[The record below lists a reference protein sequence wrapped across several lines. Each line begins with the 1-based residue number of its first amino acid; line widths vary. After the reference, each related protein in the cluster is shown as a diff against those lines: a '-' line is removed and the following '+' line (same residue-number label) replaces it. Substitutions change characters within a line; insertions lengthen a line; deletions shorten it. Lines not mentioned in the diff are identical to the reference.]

1 MKKLT
6 VVFAVLVSGFLN
18 GQTTE
23 EIEQYDT
30 SKYEIIYTK
39 LIQLSIVVLNQFISY
54 EFNTYKFIR
63 SIVIPYTVNNF
74 RMIADSNV
82 TKFK

>member
-1 MKKLT
+1 M
-6 VVFAVLVSGFLN
+6 
-18 GQTTE
+18 
-23 EIEQYDT
+23 
-30 SKYEIIYTK
+30 

-63 SIVIPYTVNNF
+63 SIVILYTDNNF